1 MYALAFFM
9 ILLGVAF
16 PNVVIAEIR
25 KEAYK
30 KMLNSGEDNALQVKE
45 NKWNEQVASIY
56 FPIVLAIYFAW
67 SFSTEQWQVT
77 WMIWPIA
84 ALGYVSLVGLIRSVI
99 NIRKN

>member
-1 MYALAFFM
+1 
-9 ILLGVAF
+9 
-16 PNVVIAEIR
+16 
-25 KEAYK
+25 
-30 KMLNSGEDNALQVKE
+30 MLNSGEDNALQVKE

-77 WMIWPIA
+77 WMIWPLA